1 MTKEERKQY
10 AHEYYVKHRKKA
22 DRCCKICGGELDN
35 NNQTYCL
42 DCLLRDFANGY
53 KTGDGYFTAC
63 RRLCSRGY
71 DVKQMVAEAQERGY
85 I

>member
-1 MTKEERKQY
+1 MNER
-10 AHEYYVKHRKKA
+10 HEYQSAYYHKRKKKTTK
-22 DRCCKICGGELDN
+22 RCAVCGGELEHG
-35 NNQTYCL
+35 NQTYCL

-63 RRLCSRGY
+63 RRLYNRGY